1 MLQALRTSRRLSL
14 LTLAA
19 FLVVQ
24 PAMACAALCLL
35 DRHAAGA
42 HSIAATD
49 ESPTLAQSDCHQ
61 SKTSAIQ
68 AVRLPGI
75 SPMEPSGSMEVALVP
90 RWTQPVWTLSSAP
103 RFIFHSI
110 DPPPPRLA

>member
-1 MLQALRTSRRLSL
+1 MLQALRTSRRLAL

-35 DRHAAGA
+35 DRHAADA
-42 HSIAATD
+42 HSIAGTD
-49 ESPTLAQSDCHQ
+49 ESPALAQSDCHH
-61 SKTSAIQ
+61 SKTTAIQ

-75 SPMEPSGSMEVALVP
+75 SPMEPLGAMVISLVA
-90 RWTQPVWTLSSAP
+90 RWT
-103 RFIFHSI
+103 
-110 DPPPPRLA
+110 DLARVDDCRTFGATGRRR